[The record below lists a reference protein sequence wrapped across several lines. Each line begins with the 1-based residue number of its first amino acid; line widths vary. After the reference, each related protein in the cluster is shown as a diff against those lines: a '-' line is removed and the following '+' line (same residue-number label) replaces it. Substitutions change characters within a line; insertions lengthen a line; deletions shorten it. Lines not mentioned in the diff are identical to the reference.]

1 MLSRF
6 VVGNSLKDARYTEI
20 LQKNH
25 DFGRNTTFYNENGRF
40 YECIMSIVNKLL
52 PVNPLGVCLPEVTV
66 RGDNTLE
73 TTPGITP

>member
-1 MLSRF
+1 MRDHLNIRKF
-6 VVGNSLKDARYTEI
+6 CKKI
-20 LQKNH
+20 
-25 DFGRNTTFYNENGRF
+25 TTLAETPHFITKNGRF